1 MLKTKGN
8 SKSIFSWFML
18 SVNSRLTTKNTEL
31 I

>member
-18 SVNSRLTTKNTEL
+18 SVNSSLTTKTQN
-31 I
+31 

>member
-18 SVNSRLTTKNTEL
+18 SVNSRLTTKTQN
-31 I
+31 